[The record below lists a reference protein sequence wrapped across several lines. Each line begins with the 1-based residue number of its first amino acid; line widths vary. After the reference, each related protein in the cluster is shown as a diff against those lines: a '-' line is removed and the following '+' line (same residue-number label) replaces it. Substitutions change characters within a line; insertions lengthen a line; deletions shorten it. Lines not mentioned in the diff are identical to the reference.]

1 MYIMKKIII
10 IELWFLID
18 TKVLAWMYC
27 CVDVYSNYTLLYVYW
42 YVYYDFTR
50 SLYGLPTIVD
60 IDSQYQW
67 FKFQL
72 KVS

>member
-42 YVYYDFTR
+42 YVYYDFTIQD
-50 SLYGLPTIVD
+50 PFMV
-60 IDSQYQW
+60 YQLLLILIPSINGSN
-67 FKFQL
+67 FN
-72 KVS
+72 

>member
-27 CVDVYSNYTLLYVYW
+27 CVDVYSNYILLYVYW
-42 YVYYDFTR
+42 YVYYDFTIQD
-50 SLYGLPTIVD
+50 PFMV
-60 IDSQYQW
+60 YQLLLVLVPSINGSN
-67 FKFQL
+67 FN
-72 KVS
+72 